1 MQQNPTFHT
10 LPSEQYIKFGIK
22 VQMHNLLHLTLSNI
36 FRRGQYRFRTLAQ
49 CLTGVAFNF
58 TRLYP

>member
-36 FRRGQYRFRTLAQ
+36 FRRGQYRFRTLA
-49 CLTGVAFNF
+49 
-58 TRLYP
+58 